1 MPIPPDIQALINR
14 LNQEI
19 NETEQEAIKGLN
31 LVRPILSLFPD
42 NAILVQYFAY
52 INAALLFVETSR
64 RQVQAIVETMPSN
77 ASVAEIQE
85 AGEDLGTLVGR
96 VIETRLGVKRIINLL
111 ERLL

>member
-52 INAALLFVETSR
+52 INAALPVNGKNAP
-64 RQVQAIVETMPSN
+64 AIT
-77 ASVAEIQE
+77 
-85 AGEDLGTLVGR
+85 
-96 VIETRLGVKRIINLL
+96 TRLCEAFSGGTGSCFPN
-111 ERLL
+111 ERFREEDFSPKLSPQGDFLFALPS

>member
-1 MPIPPDIQALINR
+1 MPIPSNIQALVNR
-14 LNQEI
+14 LNQEL
-19 NETEQEAIKGLN
+19 NETGQEATKALN
-31 LVRPILSLFPD
+31 VVRPMLSLFPD

-64 RQVQAIVETMPSN
+64 RQVQAIVETMPSK

-85 AGEDLGTLVGR
+85 AGEDLGTLVGC
-96 VIETRLGVKRIINLL
+96 VIETKLGVKRIINLL